1 MRLVIRIQVIWWKR
15 FITCL
20 KNLVK
25 KRSVLRWKCCIKN
38 LKTTIRRWILHRS
51 SVISLP
57 KCSFFEFNFVPL
69 QPKAAKF
76 HLNTYFPIMGKL
88 MLLLY
93 FILSVFPADATEN
106 RRHIHVVRRGSKK
119 SHRGDTVAKIWIEEN
134 GEKKIEVA
142 WSELTAD
149 EEALIIE
156 TIDKHWDELNRM
168 IDDVFAGKKI
178 TIKRIK

>member
-1 MRLVIRIQVIWWKR
+1 
-15 FITCL
+15 
-20 KNLVK
+20 
-25 KRSVLRWKCCIKN
+25 
-38 LKTTIRRWILHRS
+38 
-51 SVISLP
+51 
-57 KCSFFEFNFVPL
+57 
-69 QPKAAKF
+69 
-76 HLNTYFPIMGKL
+76 MGKL

-119 SHRGDTVAKIWIEEN
+119 SHRGNTVAKTWIEEN

-156 TIDKHWDELNRM
+156 TIDTHWEELNQM

-178 TIKRIK
+178 QIKRIK

>member
-1 MRLVIRIQVIWWKR
+1 
-15 FITCL
+15 
-20 KNLVK
+20 
-25 KRSVLRWKCCIKN
+25 
-38 LKTTIRRWILHRS
+38 
-51 SVISLP
+51 
-57 KCSFFEFNFVPL
+57 
-69 QPKAAKF
+69 
-76 HLNTYFPIMGKL
+76 MGKL
-88 MLLLY
+88 MMLLY

-119 SHRGDTVAKIWIEEN
+119 SHRGNTVAKIWIEEN

-156 TIDKHWDELNRM
+156 TIDTHWKELNQM

-178 TIKRIK
+178 QIKRIK